1 MNVKQY
7 NDPALLKAT
16 DRIDKL
22 LSFILANS
30 EAGEEWKEI
39 EWADS
44 NYFISSKGRVLSLC
58 NRTPRVLKAFMCN
71 GYLCVSICGHDRRIN
86 RLVAQA
92 FIDNPDNKPIVHHRN
107 HIKTENTRE
116 NLAWATHSENT
127 TAYFDSK
134 KQSQEQEESEA
145 PAG

>member
-1 MNVKQY
+1 MEKQFIE
-7 NDPALLKAT
+7 PAVLRAT
-16 DRIDKL
+16 ERIDKL
-22 LSFILANS
+22 ISFLLANS
-30 EAGEEWKEI
+30 EADEEWKEI

-58 NRTPRVLKAFMCN
+58 NNKPRVLKAFMCN

-86 RLVAQA
+86 RLVANA
-92 FIDNPDNKPIVHHRN
+92 FIPKPEGKPIAHHKN
-107 HIKTENTRE
+107 HDKTKNTVA

-134 KQSQEQEESEA
+134 KQEKLESEA

>member
-1 MNVKQY
+1 MVKQY
-7 NDPALLKAT
+7 NNPAVIKAT
-16 DRIDKL
+16 ERIDKL
-22 LSFILANS
+22 LLFLLANS
-30 EAGEEWKEI
+30 EADEEWKEI

-58 NRTPRVLKAFMCN
+58 NSKPRVLKAFMCN

-86 RLVAQA
+86 RLVANA
-92 FIDNPDNKPIVHHRN
+92 FIPNPEGKPIAHHKN
-107 HIKTENTRE
+107 HDKTKNTVA

-134 KQSQEQEESEA
+134 KQEKIESEA
-145 PAG
+145 PTG

>member
-1 MNVKQY
+1 MEKQF
-7 NDPALLKAT
+7 NEPAVLKAT
-16 DRIDKL
+16 ERVDRL
-22 LSFILANS
+22 LSFLLANS
-30 EAGEEWKEI
+30 ETDEEWKEI

-86 RLVAQA
+86 RLVANA
-92 FIDNPDNKPIVHHRN
+92 FIPNPEGKPIAHHKN
-107 HIKTENTRE
+107 HDKTKNTVA

-134 KQSQEQEESEA
+134 KKEQIESEA

>member
-1 MNVKQY
+1 MEKQF
-7 NDPALLKAT
+7 NKPAVLKAIE
-16 DRIDKL
+16 RVDKL
-22 LSFILANS
+22 ISFLLANS
-30 EAGEEWKEI
+30 EADEEWKEI
-39 EWADS
+39 EWADT

-58 NRTPRVLKAFMCN
+58 NSIPRVLKAFMCN

-86 RLVAQA
+86 RLVANA
-92 FIDNPDNKPIVHHRN
+92 FIPNPDGKPIAHHKN
-107 HIKTENTRE
+107 HDKTKNTVA

-134 KQSQEQEESEA
+134 KQEKIESEA

>member
-1 MNVKQY
+1 MREQY
-7 NDPALLKAT
+7 RDPALNKAT
-16 DRIDKL
+16 ERVDKL

-30 EAGEEWKEI
+30 EADEEWKEI
-39 EWADS
+39 EWADN
-44 NYFISSKGRVLSLC
+44 NYFVSSKGNVLSLC
-58 NRTPRVLKAFMCN
+58 NRKPRILRSFMCN

>member
-1 MNVKQY
+1 MEKQF
-7 NDPALLKAT
+7 NEPAVLRAT
-16 DRIDKL
+16 ERIDKL
-22 LSFILANS
+22 ISFLLANS
-30 EAGEEWKEI
+30 EADEEWKEI
-39 EWADS
+39 EWADT

-58 NRTPRVLKAFMCN
+58 NSIPRVLKAFMCN

-86 RLVAQA
+86 RLVANA
-92 FIDNPDNKPIVHHRN
+92 FIPNPDGKPIAHHKN
-107 HIKTENTRE
+107 HDKTKNTVA

-134 KQSQEQEESEA
+134 KQEKIESEA

>member
-1 MNVKQY
+1 MEKQF
-7 NDPALLKAT
+7 NEPAVLKAT
-16 DRIDKL
+16 ERVDKL
-22 LSFILANS
+22 LYFLLANS
-30 EAGEEWKEI
+30 ETDEEWKEI

-58 NRTPRVLKAFMCN
+58 NKQPRVLKAFMCN

-86 RLVAQA
+86 RLVAKA
-92 FIDNPDNKPIVHHRN
+92 FIPNPEDKPIAHHKN
-107 HIKTENTRE
+107 HDKTKNTVA

-134 KQSQEQEESEA
+134 KQEKIESEA

>member
-1 MNVKQY
+1 MVKQY
-7 NDPALLKAT
+7 NNPAVIKAT
-16 DRIDKL
+16 ERIDKL
-22 LSFILANS
+22 LLFLFANS
-30 EAGEEWKEI
+30 EADEEWKEI

-58 NRTPRVLKAFMCN
+58 NSKPRVLKAFMCN

-86 RLVAQA
+86 RLVANA
-92 FIDNPDNKPIVHHRN
+92 FISNPEGKPIAHHKN
-107 HIKTENTRE
+107 HDKTKNTVA

-134 KQSQEQEESEA
+134 KQEKIESEA
-145 PAG
+145 PTG

>member
-1 MNVKQY
+1 MEKQF
-7 NDPALLKAT
+7 NEPAVLKAT
-16 DRIDKL
+16 ERVDKL
-22 LSFILANS
+22 LYFLLANS
-30 EAGEEWKEI
+30 ETDEEWKEI

-58 NRTPRVLKAFMCN
+58 NKQPRVLKAFMCN

-86 RLVAQA
+86 RLVAKA
-92 FIDNPDNKPIVHHRN
+92 FIPNPEGKPIAHHKN
-107 HIKTENTRE
+107 HNKIKNTVA

-134 KQSQEQEESEA
+134 KQEKIESEA

>member
-7 NDPALLKAT
+7 NDPAVLKAT
-16 DRIDKL
+16 ERVDKL

-44 NYFISSKGRVLSLC
+44 NYYISSKGRVLSLC
-58 NRTPRVLKAFMCN
+58 NRIPRVLKAFMCN

-92 FIDNPDNKPIVHHRN
+92 YIPNPENKPISHHKN
-107 HIKTENTRE
+107 HNKTENTKD
-116 NLAWATHSENT
+116 NLAWATYSENT
-127 TAYFDSK
+127 TAYFDSIRI
-134 KQSQEQEESEA
+134 SQEQESET
-145 PAG
+145 PDS